1 MNANDQPADFTRFDD
16 TALLAWRA
24 ETRAE
29 LERLPPASP
38 GHARLTELY
47 DESTCEVNERARR
60 AWSRAN

>member
-1 MNANDQPADFTRFDD
+1 MNASDQPAGFSRFDD

-24 ETRAE
+24 EARAE

-38 GHARLTELY
+38 AHARLTELY
-47 DESTCEVNERARR
+47 DESTCEVTERARR

>member
-1 MNANDQPADFTRFDD
+1 MSTSDQPADFTRFDD

-24 ETRAE
+24 KARAE

-47 DESTCEVNERARR
+47 DESIGEVNERACR
-60 AWSRAN
+60 AWSQAS